1 MSWERSEAVDEAVV
15 VPLSEAVGVRMKGK
29 LCRSFGF
36 EVFAIVMFIS
46 AFDFG
51 VNCLHHCFPY

>member
-1 MSWERSEAVDEAVV
+1 M
-15 VPLSEAVGVRMKGK
+15 PLSEAVGVRMKGK

-51 VNCLHHCFPY
+51 VNCQHQCFPY

>member
-1 MSWERSEAVDEAVV
+1 M
-15 VPLSEAVGVRMKGK
+15 PLSEAVGVRMKGK

-46 AFDFG
+46 AFDFE
-51 VNCLHHCFPY
+51 VNCQHHRFPY